1 MRLAAVLA
9 LACLTI
15 PSAPRAATREADFD
29 ALASSAESVDALETF
44 LARYI
49 GHCTDV
55 YEKQKCEA
63 NVAQARKQ
71 ATGHLFTVRVQ
82 DAAGLVRPERRG
94 AGYLLLVTP
103 FVDGGGLALTN
114 GAPRRQDAEGRPLLD
129 LLSIPGAVPEGM
141 MAMEYESPFRTGA
154 IELEIVFRP
163 EKVWRLERRGEKG
176 SYEGMAA
183 RFLAVRII
191 DARTGAPIAAKVM

>member
-1 MRLAAVLA
+1 MRIAVLA
-9 LACLTI
+9 LACLAAL
-15 PSAPRAATREADFD
+15 PASARDLDFD
-29 ALASSAESVDALETF
+29 SLAGAAQRVDALEPF

-55 YEKQKCEA
+55 YERQKCEA
-63 NVAQARKQ
+63 NLAQARKET
-71 ATGHLFTVRVQ
+71 TGRVFTVRVA

-94 AGYLLLVTP
+94 GGYLLLLTP
-103 FVDGGGLALTN
+103 FDDGGGLALTH
-114 GAPRRQDAEGRPLLD
+114 GSPRRQDAQGRPLID
-129 LLSIPGAVPEGM
+129 LVSIPATVPEGM
-141 MAMEYESPFRTGA
+141 MSMEYESPFRVGA

-163 EKVWRLERRGEKG
+163 EKVWKLPRHGEGG

-191 DARTGAPIAAKVM
+191 DARTGKPLADKVM

>member
-1 MRLAAVLA
+1 MRIAAVLV
-9 LACLTI
+9 LACLASL
-15 PSAPRAATREADFD
+15 PASARDLDFD
-29 ALASSAESVDALETF
+29 NLASAAERVDSLEPF

-55 YEKQKCEA
+55 YERQKCQA
-63 NVAQARKQ
+63 NVAQARKE
-71 ATGHLFTVRVQ
+71 ANGRLFAVRVV

-94 AGYLLLVTP
+94 GGYLLLVTP
-103 FVDGGGLALTN
+103 FVDGGGLALTH
-114 GAPRRQDAEGRPLLD
+114 GSPRRQDAEGRPLIG
-129 LLSIPGAVPEGM
+129 LLSIPAELPEGM

-163 EKVWRLERRGEKG
+163 EKAWKLQRRGEGG

-183 RFLAVRII
+183 RFLGVRVI
-191 DARTGAPIAAKVM
+191 DARTGKPLAAKVL

>member
-1 MRLAAVLA
+1 MRIAALLALSWLAALPA
-9 LACLTI
+9 A
-15 PSAPRAATREADFD
+15 SARDLDFD
-29 ALASSAESVDALETF
+29 SVARQAERVDALEPF

-55 YEKQKCEA
+55 YERQKCEA

-71 ATGHLFTVRVQ
+71 ASGRAFTVRVQ

-94 AGYLLLVTP
+94 NGYLLLVTP

-114 GAPRRQDAEGRPLLD
+114 GAPRRQDAEGRPLID
-129 LLSIPGAVPEGM
+129 LLSIPGSVPEGM
-141 MAMEYESPFRTGA
+141 MALDYESPFRTGA

-163 EKVWRLERRGEKG
+163 EKVWKLQRRGEKG
-176 SYEGMAA
+176 SYEGVAA